1 MRSSLR
7 LFLAASVTVA
17 GMSIAGCKS
26 DDDVPTQSAPGGIL
40 SGNEF
45 QRNR

>member
-17 GMSIAGCKS
+17 GMSIAGCMIEDWARGFATS
-26 DDDVPTQSAPGGIL
+26 
-40 SGNEF
+40 
-45 QRNR
+45 